1 MRGSVKLQNKQNTR
15 MKKSGELAESS
26 AEGDCATNSQAQGP
40 VSDEALE
47 SSTFQS
53 DTDEAIPQMF

>member
-1 MRGSVKLQNKQNTR
+1 